1 MKKQIVLI
9 LYVLLMATTG
19 FASGDPDF
27 KTRDLDQMIEHGD
40 PVNKGTVELL
50 PLPLIQIEA
59 LVAAPPKVRKTHY
72 LMHVLEGW
80 GLAPMPTVTYGL
92 DIHSLKGQKLNVYI
106 EDHVAERALAALSVD
121 DRVTLYGYHVYNSK
135 YGPGI
140 LVSNFYRHTQWRH
153 FSGKLKTWFQGG
165 QADKTT
171 HKSEE
176 N

>member
-1 MKKQIVLI
+1 MIKQRVLI
-9 LYVLLMATTG
+9 LGVLLMTATAG
-19 FASGDPDF
+19 FASGDTGF
-27 KTRDLDQMIEHGD
+27 KTRDLDRMIEHGD

-50 PLPLIQIEA
+50 QLPLIQIEA

-80 GLAPMPTVTYGL
+80 GLDPMPTVTHGL
-92 DIHSLKGQKLNVYI
+92 DIHSLKGRKLNVYI

-140 LVSNFYRHTQWRH
+140 LVSDFYRHTQWRS
-153 FSGKLKTWFQGG
+153 FSAAMKAWFEDV
-165 QADKTT
+165 DKTAE
-171 HKSEE
+171 KIEE
-176 N
+176 E